1 MLSSLILSMAM
12 SASPAPVIESDS
24 LIINEIGRLRG
35 TVKINDQKLDIDTIG
50 RLRGTVKIN
59 DQKLDV
65 DTIGRLRGTVK
76 INDQKLDVDTIGR
89 LRGTVKIQESNMIN
103 LFKALFVTKAQNN
116 PIASSIE
123 IKEMPASVWWK

>member
-1 MLSSLILSMAM
+1 MLSSLILSMAI
-12 SASPAPVIESDS
+12 SASPTPVIESDS

-35 TVKINDQKLDIDTIG
+35 SVKINDQKLDTNTIG
-50 RLRGTVKIN
+50 RLRGSVKIN

-65 DTIGRLRGTVK
+65 DTIGRLRGS
-76 INDQKLDVDTIGR
+76 
-89 LRGTVKIQESNMIN
+89 VKIQESTMIN
-103 LFKALFVTKAQNN
+103 LFKALFVTKSQNN